1 MQPTYDTPTMAE
13 LYFQQGH
20 VNQAIE
26 TYRRI
31 VTRDPGDSKAQQRL
45 DELEMMA
52 GIRREIPAKIAELT
66 REFVVEHRGVVACA
80 IMGFDG
86 IAVEISQHEVAQMD
100 CHALLI
106 EYSDVA
112 TSLLKLG
119 SKDDGVGKLT
129 AATFSHNNAEI
140 LIHRLNDDYF
150 LAAVLDSRA
159 IAGQIRF
166 SLRMVVPRLIE
177 ALEL

>member
-20 VNQAIE
+20 VTRAIE

-31 VTRDPGDSKAQQRL
+31 VERDPLDASAQQRL

-52 GIRREIPAKIAELT
+52 GLRREIPAKIAELT
-66 REFVVEHRGVVACA
+66 REFVLEHRGVVACA

-86 IAVEISQHEVAQMD
+86 IAVEISQREVSQMD

-106 EYSDVA
+106 EYSGVA
-112 TSLLKLG
+112 TNLLKLG
-119 SKDDGVGKLT
+119 SKDEAVGRLT
-129 AATFSHNNAEI
+129 AATFTHENAEI

-150 LAAVLDSRA
+150 LAAVLDARA
-159 IAGQIRF
+159 IAGQVRF
-166 SLRMVVPRLIE
+166 ALRMVVPSLIE
-177 ALEL
+177 ALQL